1 MDADILVQPSRY
13 EQAAWAPIEA
23 VLCGTPVIVSENSG
37 SGEDISRIQAGYLV
51 NYGDRKQLV
60 RTIERVL
67 ENPAESKEMVRR
79 AQQYIRTNL
88 SLDKKVEE
96 YKDLY
101 RQCIEEARYFKEGQ
115 MRILITGGAGFI
127 GSHLCDKF
135 INEGHTVLCFDN
147 FFNGS
152 LVNIRH
158 LLNHKTF
165 KLINGDV
172 RSFDTLEK
180 FVPGVD
186 VIYHLAAQIHVDRS
200 IIEPKMTYDV
210 NVLGTQNVLEA
221 ARMYDVEKVVHM
233 STSEVYGSAEKVPM
247 DENHPLNAP
256 HPYGASKIA
265 ADRMCHAYNQTYKM
279 NITIARPF
287 NAFGPRQKDTGYGGV
302 ISIYCKRVMNGQPPI
317 IYGDGQQTRDY
328 NYVADLV
335 EALGLIIKQKQPIS
349 EPVNIGTGKEI
360 KIIDLANLIIDLFG
374 QTGHLKPV
382 FVEPRPGEVQRL
394 IADSSKAKKL
404 LGWSPKYSFKEGLNQ
419 LIDWYKNYKS
429 EEWSKPG

>member
-1 MDADILVQPSRY
+1 
-13 EQAAWAPIEA
+13 
-23 VLCGTPVIVSENSG
+23 
-37 SGEDISRIQAGYLV
+37 
-51 NYGDRKQLV
+51 
-60 RTIERVL
+60 
-67 ENPAESKEMVRR
+67 
-79 AQQYIRTNL
+79 
-88 SLDKKVEE
+88 
-96 YKDLY
+96 
-101 RQCIEEARYFKEGQ
+101 

-186 VIYHLAAQIHVDRS
+186 VIYHLAAQIHVNRS